1 MATTVTPNIVAR
13 TIAKF
18 GYVISYLNN
27 RIIVNR
33 FSNKEYFYE
42 ECESFIFACY
52 HTSPMLIQILAIW
65 GCMPELYQD
74 CADMTNASS
83 TYLSI
88 VIGVIV
94 GLVISWWIYHAQKKT
109 SEKQDEVQRRLQVLA
124 ESHEKMLESI
134 EVFQKHHEK
143 ILNEILHL
151 DEKIDSIIE
160 KKTKND

>member
-33 FSNKEYFYE
+33 FSNKEYFCE

-109 SEKQDEVQRRLQVLA
+109 SEKQDEVQRRLQGLS

>member
-1 MATTVTPNIVAR
+1 LATSVTPNIVDR
-13 TIAKF
+13 TIAKIANI
-18 GYVISYLNN
+18 ISYLNN
-27 RIIVNR
+27 RKIVNR
-33 FSNKEYFYE
+33 FSNKEYHYE

-52 HTSPMLIQILAIW
+52 HTSTMLIQILAIW
-65 GCMPELYQD
+65 GCMPELNQD
-74 CADMTNASS
+74 CVDMTNASS

-94 GLVISWWIYHAQKKT
+94 GLAISWWIYHAQKKT
-109 SEKQDEVQRRLQVLA
+109 SEKQDEVQRRLEVLA

-143 ILNEILHL
+143 ILKEILSL

-160 KKTKND
+160 KKAKND

>member
-1 MATTVTPNIVAR
+1 
-13 TIAKF
+13 
-18 GYVISYLNN
+18 
-27 RIIVNR
+27 
-33 FSNKEYFYE
+33 
-42 ECESFIFACY
+42 
-52 HTSPMLIQILAIW
+52 MLIQILAIW
-65 GCMPELYQD
+65 GCMPELNQD
-74 CADMTNASS
+74 CVDMTNASS

-94 GLVISWWIYHAQKKT
+94 GLAISWWIYHAQKKT

-143 ILNEILHL
+143 ILKEILSL

-160 KKTKND
+160 KKAKND

>member
-1 MATTVTPNIVAR
+1 
-13 TIAKF
+13 
-18 GYVISYLNN
+18 
-27 RIIVNR
+27 
-33 FSNKEYFYE
+33 
-42 ECESFIFACY
+42 
-52 HTSPMLIQILAIW
+52 MLIQILAIW
-65 GCMPELYQD
+65 GCMPELTKD
-74 CADMTNASS
+74 CGDMTNASS

-109 SEKQDEVQRRLQVLA
+109 SKKQDEVQKRLQVLG

-160 KKTKND
+160 KTTKND

>member
-1 MATTVTPNIVAR
+1 M
-13 TIAKF
+13 
-18 GYVISYLNN
+18 S
-27 RIIVNR
+27 
-33 FSNKEYFYE
+33 
-42 ECESFIFACY
+42 
-52 HTSPMLIQILAIW
+52 IQILALW
-65 GCMPELYQD
+65 GCMPELSKD
-74 CADMTNASS
+74 CVDMTNSSS

-143 ILNEILHL
+143 VLNRILNLEV
-151 DEKIDSIIE
+151 KIDSIIE
-160 KKTKND
+160 QKANYD

>member
-1 MATTVTPNIVAR
+1 
-13 TIAKF
+13 
-18 GYVISYLNN
+18 
-27 RIIVNR
+27 
-33 FSNKEYFYE
+33 
-42 ECESFIFACY
+42 
-52 HTSPMLIQILAIW
+52 MLIQILAIW

-74 CADMTNASS
+74 CVDMTNASS

-151 DEKIDSIIE
+151 DEQIDSIIE

>member
-1 MATTVTPNIVAR
+1 
-13 TIAKF
+13 
-18 GYVISYLNN
+18 
-27 RIIVNR
+27 
-33 FSNKEYFYE
+33 
-42 ECESFIFACY
+42 
-52 HTSPMLIQILAIW
+52 MLIQILAIW

-143 ILNEILHL
+143 ILNEILRL

-160 KKTKND
+160 KKAKND